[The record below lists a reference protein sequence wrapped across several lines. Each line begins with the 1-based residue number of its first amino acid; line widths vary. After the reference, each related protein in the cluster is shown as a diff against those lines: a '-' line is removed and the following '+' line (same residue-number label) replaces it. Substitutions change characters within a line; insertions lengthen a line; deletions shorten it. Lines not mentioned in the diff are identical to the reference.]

1 MAPIKFEEHI
11 KEKLDGRKIQPSVTA
26 WDKIAEELGATS
38 ATKKRG
44 YMKYAIAASVVGLLV
59 VSFFYYTAQNA
70 IPFDDNQLVNQSGVE
85 AIKEEKTT
93 PTSIK
98 KIVIKAQTEVETQR
112 NSVKS
117 VANNAVLPNQ
127 IKTTMGADQDLAFTI
142 NRKDVAPKTQSK
154 VNSIKADELINSKI
168 NELVARVDSLE
179 LNNTTVTDAEIDALL
194 RKAQDE
200 ILEQRIFRTN
210 HKVDAMAL
218 LTEVEDELD
227 SSFRDQLFET
237 LKNGYLKVRTAV
249 ADRNN

>member
-38 ATKKRG
+38 ATKKRS

-59 VSFFYYTAQNA
+59 ASFFYYTAQNA

-85 AIKEEKTT
+85 AIKEEMTT

-98 KIVIKAQTEVETQR
+98 KIAIKAQTEVETQR
-112 NSVKS
+112 NSVTS

-142 NRKDVAPKTQSK
+142 NRKDVAPKTQRK

-194 RKAQDE
+194 RKAQNE
-200 ILEQRIFRTN
+200 ILELRIFRTN